1 MVVSRAILR
10 PSSSEGQFFYKS
22 GVSPLYSFNIMAM
35 LLSMWVPHA
44 TGVFQARTNEG
55 KVGLTFNVLWTG
67 LKITSDETKGPVS
80 LPYNVFYMKAP
91 I

>member
-1 MVVSRAILR
+1 MTVAGSC
-10 PSSSEGQFFYKS
+10 SYQFFYKS
-22 GVSPLYSFNIMAM
+22 GGSPLYSFNIMAM

-44 TGVFQARTNEG
+44 TGVFQARMNEG

-67 LKITSDETKGPVS
+67 LMIMSDETKGPVS
-80 LPYNVFYMKAP
+80 LPYDVFYMKAA